1 MFDFL
6 EVVIKN
12 AFHRPAT
19 RNYPK
24 TVREPYPGQK
34 GHIVIDIPK
43 CIYCGMCMRKC
54 PTHAIE
60 VKRADRTWAIN
71 RFRCIMCAACTETC
85 PKKCLSMD
93 GHYTPPA
100 QTKSVDIFQGP
111 EAPAKPA
118 APAAKPAAAAAAAAK
133 PAAATAQAQPG
144 AGTAVNTSVNT
155 AADSAP
161 NGDVKG
167 A

>member
-100 QTKSVDIFQGP
+100 QTKSVDIFRGR
-111 EAPAKPA
+111 KPLQNLQL
-118 APAAKPAAAAAAAAK
+118 PQQSLPAAAAAAK
-133 PAAATAQAQPG
+133 PAAAAAQAQPG
-144 AGTAVNTSVNT
+144 AGTAVNFGEYCRGLC
-155 AADSAP
+155 A